1 MKFLE
6 NIPSWKKFP
15 DAKTMGYF
23 LPMGNFISLSEYRN
37 EEDFEKSHKH
47 PNLDKDRYSVFIH
60 EQQHYYDHV
69 STLWGIKKIYK
80 IYEAYSAYI
89 EYDEY
94 LFYKFRELELDLKRE
109 YFLEY
114 YTESYADVKGSF
126 VNKWKVQITSGLR
139 FSALGTVDENHP
151 IPFVVFKSEDEQKI
165 SRVPISVVALLEST
179 ATYYE
184 FLFLLNEAQ
193 KLESPYREIQI
204 DNVYKKLEKLLFDSE
219 LTLYSAA
226 VHIVIDRLQ
235 ISDPIVAYRVSSI
248 FAKIALNIPSN
259 LFHSIK
265 IQDSIVFEAEWRKR
279 ASSFVKNA
287 DRGFAFYLLVTNYL
301 EKYGAYNQEYFTV
314 DMILDASDLPGEQK
328 VSELLSEEIM
338 EMYSTSMLETN
349 HMNRE
354 INDKVFF
361 GNKFRQQTGIGQQN
375 TMGDLS
381 QFIRDKPYLI
391 FGETYFEYE
400 NLELS
405 DIVEKLQHQVK
416 LSREEWFKFYTECEK
431 RIDSFNLICGI

>member
-1 MKFLE
+1 M
-6 NIPSWKKFP
+6 
-15 DAKTMGYF
+15 
-23 LPMGNFISLSEYRN
+23 
-37 EEDFEKSHKH
+37 
-47 PNLDKDRYSVFIH
+47 
-60 EQQHYYDHV
+60 
-69 STLWGIKKIYK
+69 
-80 IYEAYSAYI
+80 
-89 EYDEY
+89 
-94 LFYKFRELELDLKRE
+94 
-109 YFLEY
+109 
-114 YTESYADVKGSF
+114 
-126 VNKWKVQITSGLR
+126 
-139 FSALGTVDENHP
+139 
-151 IPFVVFKSEDEQKI
+151 
-165 SRVPISVVALLEST
+165 
-179 ATYYE
+179 
-184 FLFLLNEAQ
+184 
-193 KLESPYREIQI
+193 
-204 DNVYKKLEKLLFDSE
+204 
-219 LTLYSAA
+219 YSAA